1 MSRLY
6 IVCVLLS
13 FAAGL
18 GLSKLISPPI
28 EEAPKFHK
36 YDVNQDG
43 IVSQLDVL
51 HIINYLNN
59 QQANKSEAMKSSE
72 VTDEITKEDLSNI
85 MDIQSKIVINQI
97 KLLQNQTILS
107 VGQLR
112 IHHFMEPHSDFYPMC
127 PECQKDKQ
135 EIYQDKNKTIK
146 HPRQDSNLQPTD

>member
-1 MSRLY
+1 MLRIY

-13 FAAGL
+13 FSAGL
-18 GLSKLISPPI
+18 GLSKLISPPV

-51 HIINYLNN
+51 HIINYINN
-59 QQANKSEAMKSSE
+59 QQANKPALMNSSD
-72 VTDEITKEDLSNI
+72 VTDGSTKEELSNI

-97 KLLQNQTILS
+97 KLLQNQALLS

-112 IHHFMEPHSDFYPMC
+112 IHHFLEPHSDFYPMC
-127 PECQKDKQ
+127 TECQKDKQ
-135 EIYQDKNKTIK
+135 EIYQNKNKTIK